1 MSPTSFEVMN
11 AVHDWRQ
18 GEIRQNGSYI
28 YADRIRVRTS
38 DDIILKESIF
48 TFRFSIYR
56 LKRLLCMMLYVY
68 LSVHFVNLIA

>member
-38 DDIILKESIF
+38 DDILLEESIF
-48 TFRFSIYR
+48 TF
-56 LKRLLCMMLYVY
+56 
-68 LSVHFVNLIA
+68 